1 MNLLEAMRYLTALEH
16 HRHFGRAAQACH
28 ITQPALSNALR
39 ALESELGAPLVRR
52 SRQYEGL
59 TPEGEV
65 ALAHAH
71 RLLHG
76 AEALRQELASLAGAP
91 RGVLHI
97 GAVPT
102 AVPVAARFAARLRA
116 RHPGIRPVVQ
126 GLSSQA
132 IETGL
137 ESLALDLALGYVER
151 HDVAARRL
159 QVLVQYGERYFL
171 VRRLE
176 VPDTS
181 AGGAVVAAGASQA
194 TVGTAGVGGSGITE
208 GTAGTGGSDG
218 SDESGAVADSLA
230 PGLHFGP
237 PCSWADAAR
246 HPLVMLTP
254 EMHNRVIV
262 EGALRGAGAQVA
274 PALETDSVLALLQA
288 MQDDGAGDLA
298 AVLPGALVSVVRSQ
312 PGLMAQALVDP
323 VVDTP
328 IGWMTSGTAAPT
340 RALQAALALA
350 SEPDW
355 LAHVKLHTGTLTL
368 G

>member
-1 MNLLEAMRYLTALEH
+1 VRWCDLYSLAVSLGGRSQGRRLDPMNLLEAMRYLTALEH

-39 ALESELGAPLVRR
+39 ALESELGVPLVRR

-91 RGVLHI
+91 RGVLRI

-116 RHPGIRPVVQ
+116 RHPGIQPVLQ

-151 HDVAARRL
+151 DDVVARRL

-171 VRRLE
+171 VRRLG
-176 VPDTS
+176 VDDTT
-181 AGGAVVAAGASQA
+181 GLRFGAA
-194 TVGTAGVGGSGITE
+194 
-208 GTAGTGGSDG
+208 
-218 SDESGAVADSLA
+218 
-230 PGLHFGP
+230 
-237 PCSWADAAR
+237 CNWADAAR

-262 EGALRGAGAQVA
+262 ERALKTAGAQVA

-288 MQDDGAGDLA
+288 VQDDGAGELA
-298 AVLPGALVSVVRSQ
+298 AVLPGALVSTVRHQ
-312 PGLMAQALVDP
+312 PGLLAHALVDP
-323 VVDTP
+323 VIETP
-328 IGWMTSGTAAPT
+328 IGWMTAGSTAPT
-340 RALQAALALA
+340 RALEAALALA
-350 SEPDW
+350 READW
-355 LAHVKLHTGTLTL
+355 LAHVRLHTGTLTL

>member
-1 MNLLEAMRYLTALEH
+1 VNLLEAMRYLTALEH

-39 ALESELGAPLVRR
+39 ALETELGAPLVRR

-132 IETGL
+132 IDAGL

-159 QVLVQYGERYFL
+159 RVLAQYGERYFL
-171 VRRLE
+171 VRRL
-176 VPDTS
+176 
-181 AGGAVVAAGASQA
+181 
-194 TVGTAGVGGSGITE
+194 AGVDTCGETTATE
-208 GTAGTGGSDG
+208 DAGTCDT
-218 SDESGAVADSLA
+218 AT
-230 PGLHFGP
+230 PGLRFGP
-237 PCSWADAAR
+237 PCSWGDAA
-246 HPLVMLTP
+246 HHALVMLTP

-262 EGALRGAGAQVA
+262 EGALRGAGARVA

-288 MQDDGAGDLA
+288 VQDDGAGDLA
-298 AVLPGALVSVVRSQ
+298 AVLPGALVSVLRSQ
-312 PGLMAQALVDP
+312 PGLVAQALVDP
-323 VVDTP
+323 VVETP
-328 IGWMTSGTAAPT
+328 IGWMTAGSTPPP
-340 RALQAALALA
+340 RALEAALALA
-350 SEPDW
+350 REPEW
-355 LAHVKLHTGTLTL
+355 LAHVRLQTGTLAMECSSRATAAL
-368 G
+368 NPAR

>member
-39 ALESELGAPLVRR
+39 ALESELGVPLVRR

-159 QVLVQYGERYFL
+159 QVLAQYGERYFL
-171 VRRLE
+171 VRRLDA
-176 VPDTS
+176 PDTS
-181 AGGAVVAAGASQA
+181 AGGAALAAGASQA
-194 TVGTAGVGGSGITE
+194 AVETAGVGGTGGAG
-208 GTAGTGGSDG
+208 GTAGIGGR
-218 SDESGAVADSLA
+218 DEPGAAAESLV

-237 PCSWADAAR
+237 PCTWADAAR

-288 MQDDGAGDLA
+288 VQDDGAGDLA

-312 PGLMAQALVDP
+312 PGLMAQALVAP

-350 SEPDW
+350 GEPDW

>member
-1 MNLLEAMRYLTALEH
+1 LRRAENARMNLLEAMRYLTALEQ

-39 ALESELGAPLVRR
+39 ALESELGVALVRR

-65 ALAHAH
+65 AAAHAH

-91 RGVLHI
+91 RGVLRI

-132 IETGL
+132 LEAGL
-137 ESLALDLALGYVER
+137 ESLALDLGLGYVER
-151 HDVAARRL
+151 HDGVARRL
-159 QVLVQYGERYFL
+159 QVLAQYGERYFL
-171 VRRLE
+171 VRRLGVGE
-176 VPDTS
+176 APGDA
-181 AGGAVVAAGASQA
+181 AGGARQAA
-194 TVGTAGVGGSGITE
+194 
-208 GTAGTGGSDG
+208 TGMS
-218 SDESGAVADSLA
+218 
-230 PGLHFGP
+230 FGP
-237 PCSWADAAR
+237 PCGWGDAAQ
-246 HPLVMLTP
+246 HPLVLLTP

-262 EGALRGAGAQVA
+262 DRALKTAGAQVA

-288 MQDDGAGDLA
+288 VQEDGAGDLA
-298 AVLPGALVSVVRSQ
+298 AVLPGALVSALRSQ

-323 VVDTP
+323 VVETP
-328 IGWMTSGTAAPT
+328 IGWMTSASSPPT
-340 RALQAALALA
+340 RALEAALVLA
-350 SEPDW
+350 GEPDW
-355 LAHVKLHTGTLTL
+355 LAHVRLHTGTLTL

>member
-71 RLLHG
+71 RLLHS

-137 ESLALDLALGYVER
+137 ESLALDLALGYAER

-159 QVLVQYGERYFL
+159 QVLAQYGERYFL
-171 VRRLE
+171 VRRLDADK
-176 VPDTS
+176 P
-181 AGGAVVAAGASQA
+181 GA
-194 TVGTAGVGGSGITE
+194 T
-208 GTAGTGGSDG
+208 
-218 SDESGAVADSLA
+218 ADSPA
-230 PGLHFGP
+230 SGLHFGP
-237 PCSWADAAR
+237 PCSWADAA
-246 HPLVMLTP
+246 HHALVLLTP

-262 EGALRGAGAQVA
+262 ERALRGAGASVV

-288 MQDDGAGDLA
+288 VQDDGAGDLA

-312 PGLMAQALVDP
+312 PGLVAQALIDP

-350 SEPDW
+350 GEADW
-355 LAHVKLHTGTLTL
+355 LVHVRLHTGTLTL